1 MEQYVGMTS
10 LCQFVFMR
18 LRRSSILALM
28 MLLSSPAIGLA
39 AKKEEALKTA
49 PDSHTA
55 GLINTEVVPE
65 GAYQADFV
73 TGHLWYGTS
82 EKTNIFTNV
91 YADGIT
97 LAGIPSLM
105 LGGKTRYCEAVMVSC
120 SLLAEVGVGI
130 KPYGIRYR
138 HFAGLLQNSIAVD
151 LDTSGRLTFGIG
163 VFLYSYRES
172 KLELTGFEDRS
183 VSWMNFLYDYPLGTD
198 WSLGAGYSPV
208 LNSLEQYHLNESLY
222 VNRLGL
228 LGGGLFHARVQ
239 YSMDDWQFSG
249 GGALLAAGGNW
260 SLWPVLEV
268 IWRRPE
274 SLLIPA
280 EPQTVE
286 QGKKAVE
293 QGMQEGDE

>member
-1 MEQYVGMTS
+1 MEQYVGMTN
-10 LCQFVFMR
+10 LCQFVFIR
-18 LRRSSILALM
+18 LRRSSVLALM
-28 MLLSSPAIGLA
+28 ILLSFPNFGLA

-55 GLINTEVVPE
+55 GLVNTEVVPE

-91 YADGIT
+91 YAGSIT
-97 LAGIPSLM
+97 IVGIPTLT
-105 LGGKTRYCEAVMVSC
+105 LGGKTRYCEGLMVSC
-120 SLLAEVGVGI
+120 SLLAEVGVGV
-130 KPYGIRYR
+130 KPYGTRYR
-138 HFAGLLQNSIAVD
+138 HFAGLLQNSVAVD
-151 LDTSGRLTFGIG
+151 FDTSGRMTIGTG
-163 VFLYSYRES
+163 VFFYAYRES
-172 KLELTGFEDRS
+172 TLGLTGFEDRS
-183 VSWMNFLYDYPLGTD
+183 VSWMNFIYDYQLGTD

-208 LNSLEQYHLNESLY
+208 LKSLEQYHVGESLY

-239 YSMDDWQFSG
+239 YSTEDWQFSG

-268 IWRRPE
+268 IWRKPE
-274 SLLIPA
+274 SLLSPA
-280 EPQTVE
+280 DTQTTE
-286 QGKKAVE
+286 QGK
-293 QGMQEGDE
+293 QESNE